1 MSQDRGP
8 SYGRRQTAEP
18 RKRQSATPQQPA
30 RRTALD
36 EDREEGVAELRG
48 AFDEVIG
55 KEHWKRSK
63 FRYFLGAGLLKGSWS
78 SLRSGVGGSLARGK
92 GFYQAAMGQRSEG
105 DINPVL
111 ESDAGRRFAVEM
123 VERGVGDEDINKI
136 IDNTCR
142 GFWFY
147 AAMAAL
153 IMVVGGLSYLYSPPS
168 GQSWRV
174 FDTVFR
180 FMLIVP
186 MAALAFRNSYT
197 NWLMRRRRYD
207 TVRDYFASGDLL
219 PRKAN
224 RSRGKGG
231 GRAVA
236 RVAVV
241 LIAAAIAFAA
251 VGQGTAFAQTTGGT
265 PTTTNNNSGSSNPNT
280 TSMTGPQDIFQVP
293 DGSKDLFMKL
303 MSFIAPNTGPV
314 PGLMGQSGAS
324 TPAHSALASAFMA
337 FISALFFIATMQVAW
352 HTISGIVA
360 TAQEGKV
367 LGQRWHQ
374 VWAPTRVVTGVGF
387 LAPAFNGFC
396 VAQIVVLYLMAFGG
410 HLANLLWTPYV
421 DTLTSGIAAPTATET
436 QNLPKMFNNL
446 VSTNEI
452 VHNVFTNEL
461 CYAVLQQNY
470 NRRSYSGGALP
481 ANVTWTVPWTTSISS
496 PDLTSTWNLGSID
509 SGALPT
515 TTTVSGNTMDYGP
528 ICGSI
533 EVPTVPDS
541 AGQGSANN
549 NPDMN
554 AMAKFSNARKAAIDQ
569 IVAAVRPLAQ
579 RAGQSY
585 QNYQAASASGSSTN
599 GPYFATEAS
608 QGSANNN
615 NSSVAN
621 SSVQEATTVFQT
633 ARDAY
638 NKAMTDA
645 ATQLVQQNSTSTG
658 NGSQSMIDNF
668 KQMAKDGG
676 WATAGLYYMTLSRI
690 QGSLFTA
697 ANEKP
702 KFISPNPDSAD
713 EQLKPILVGNAGNN
727 QPGALTQFNVWWNQ
741 NIAPLS
747 GAGAGQFDPNGAS
760 VGLTTPKSSSMFESL
775 MNMIDVRNLGTEL
788 ASWSMINPLNAMGDI
803 TLLGHKI
810 ITRALWLYGAYALAA
825 GGLGAAGLLGG
836 VANVATGGLLGSVLT
851 AFMTPLAAFFMMLIT
866 LILGFG
872 IVLAYVI
879 PMIPYIMVL
888 FFIIGMLTLMAEAL
902 IAAPLWAFFHC
913 RMDGQEFVDQVQR
926 PGYMIA
932 FNLLFRPTFMLL
944 GLFMSFFVQ
953 GALTWFLSVTF
964 GPAVAQTT
972 SGFGSGPI
980 AFTVLLGIFAYLN
993 LQIAIRSFQLITQV
1007 PDRVTRWFGY
1017 GGENLGEDHEGK
1029 SAAHTAIGVVS
1040 ARGGQV
1046 LQGAGAAGALR
1057 RPGATPLPK
1066 SDPSG
1071 AGGGQGSPASELT
1084 TMNTPNTQANNPGNG
1099 GGTAGSG
1106 RGGSGA
1112 RTADAQVAE
1121 VPDPQASSTTEQSNG
1136 RSEAGGSQQYE
1147 SAPTKNSGNEGA
1159 PTSPGRADRQ
1169 SGGASRG
1176 ASQRGPNPPSRT
1188 GRTGGDRNA

>member
-1 MSQDRGP
+1 
-8 SYGRRQTAEP
+8 
-18 RKRQSATPQQPA
+18 
-30 RRTALD
+30 
-36 EDREEGVAELRG
+36 
-48 AFDEVIG
+48 
-55 KEHWKRSK
+55 
-63 FRYFLGAGLLKGSWS
+63 
-78 SLRSGVGGSLARGK
+78 
-92 GFYQAAMGQRSEG
+92 
-105 DINPVL
+105 
-111 ESDAGRRFAVEM
+111 
-123 VERGVGDEDINKI
+123 
-136 IDNTCR
+136 
-142 GFWFY
+142 
-147 AAMAAL
+147 
-153 IMVVGGLSYLYSPPS
+153 
-168 GQSWRV
+168 
-174 FDTVFR
+174 
-180 FMLIVP
+180 
-186 MAALAFRNSYT
+186 
-197 NWLMRRRRYD
+197 
-207 TVRDYFASGDLL
+207 
-219 PRKAN
+219 
-224 RSRGKGG
+224 
-231 GRAVA
+231 
-236 RVAVV
+236 
-241 LIAAAIAFAA
+241 
-251 VGQGTAFAQTTGGT
+251 
-265 PTTTNNNSGSSNPNT
+265 
-280 TSMTGPQDIFQVP
+280 
-293 DGSKDLFMKL
+293 MKL

-324 TPAHSALASAFMA
+324 TPAHTALAAAFMA

-396 VAQIVVLYLMAFGG
+396 VAQILVLYMMAFGG
-410 HLANLLWTPYV
+410 QLANLIWTPYV
-421 DTLTSGIAAPTATET
+421 DTLTSGIASPTATET

-452 VHNVFTNEL
+452 VHNVFTSEL

-470 NRRSYSGGALP
+470 NRRKYSGGALP
-481 ANVTWTVPWTTSISS
+481 ANVSWTVPWTTSIST
-496 PDLTSTWNLGSID
+496 PDLTATWNLGSID

-533 EVPTVPDS
+533 EVPTVPAS
-541 AGQGSANN
+541 SGQGSANN

-554 AMAKFSNARKAAIDQ
+554 AMAAFSNARKTAIDQ

-585 QNYQAASASGSSTN
+585 QNYQAASAAGSSTN

-615 NSSVAN
+615 SSSVAN
-621 SSVQEATTVFQT
+621 SSVQEATTAFQT

-702 KFISPNPDSAD
+702 KFVNPNPDAAD
-713 EQLKPILVGNAGNN
+713 EQLKPILIGNAASN
-727 QPGALTQFNVWWNQ
+727 QPGALTQFNDWWNQ

-747 GAGAGQFDPNGAS
+747 GAAAGQFDPNGS
-760 VGLTTPKSSSMFESL
+760 NVGLTTPKSSSMFESL
-775 MNMIDVRNLGTEL
+775 MNMIDVKNLGTDL

-810 ITRALWLYGAYALAA
+810 ITRALLLYGAYALAA
-825 GGLGAAGLLGG
+825 GGLGAAGLLAG
-836 VANVATGGLLGSVLT
+836 VGNIATGGLLGSVLT
-851 AFMTPLAAFFMMLIT
+851 AFLTPLAAFFMMLIT

-888 FFIIGMLTLMAEAL
+888 FFIVGMLTLMAEAL

-972 SGFGSGPI
+972 AGFGSGPI

-1017 GGENLGEDHEGK
+1017 GGENLGEDHEAKG
-1029 SAAHTAIGVVS
+1029 AAHTAIGVVS

-1057 RPGATPLPK
+1057 RPGANPLPK
-1066 SDPSG
+1066 PSDSSG
-1071 AGGGQGSPASELT
+1071 NGGKGGDVSSEIA
-1084 TMNTPNTQANNPGNG
+1084 TMNNPNTQANNPGG
-1099 GGTAGSG
+1099 GGSTSPGGSPAQSGSRSATLADEPGKDAGPSAGSD
-1106 RGGSGA
+1106 GSTPQNG
-1112 RTADAQVAE
+1112 
-1121 VPDPQASSTTEQSNG
+1121 QASSRHDGGATKDAPNSRTEP
-1136 RSEAGGSQQYE
+1136 GS
-1147 SAPTKNSGNEGA
+1147 S
-1159 PTSPGRADRQ
+1159 GRASERAAAPLTGSS
-1169 SGGASRG
+1169 SGSSRSKTRRSKG
-1176 ASQRGPNPPSRT
+1176 E
-1188 GRTGGDRNA
+1188 GGDRV